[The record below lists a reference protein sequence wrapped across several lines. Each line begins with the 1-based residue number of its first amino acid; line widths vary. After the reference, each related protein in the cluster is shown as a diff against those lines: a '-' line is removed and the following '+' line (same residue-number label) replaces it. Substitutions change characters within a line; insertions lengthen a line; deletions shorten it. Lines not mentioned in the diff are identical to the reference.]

1 MEALMENDKTGLP
14 SSDNTGKKAK
24 RILSVSLAAAGLL
37 ASATSALGSIVSTPI
52 EKAKTAVELSVQQ
65 TGTNIPAPL
74 VLKPA
79 NSNQQLAFDHESH
92 ASHSSHASHASHAS
106 HSSGL

>member
-1 MEALMENDKTGLP
+1 
-14 SSDNTGKKAK
+14 
-24 RILSVSLAAAGLL
+24 LSVSLAAAGLL

-52 EKAKTAVELSVQQ
+52 EKAKTVVEVTAPNTARTLP
-65 TGTNIPAPL
+65 GPL

-79 NSNQQLAFDHESH
+79 GSGQQLAFDHESH
-92 ASHSSHASHASHAS
+92 VSHGSHGSHGSHHS